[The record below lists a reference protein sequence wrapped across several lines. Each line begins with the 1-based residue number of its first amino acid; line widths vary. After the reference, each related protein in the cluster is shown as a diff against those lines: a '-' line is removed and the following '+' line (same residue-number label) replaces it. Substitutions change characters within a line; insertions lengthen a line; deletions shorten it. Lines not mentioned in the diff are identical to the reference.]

1 VDFDCLFD
9 KGLTLQR
16 PEIVPFRLTPN
27 IVDAMGVTGVEGTYR
42 RTLEVTVGVL
52 RDNKDTLMSVLEP
65 FLRDPTVSWSRSGR
79 AQRSLD
85 AATAAASTTGASKT
99 VGARDHENREAKD
112 MLLKISQ
119 RLSGIYNIVHPHR
132 EKFLRAAAKRNELP
146 PARGIG
152 VSKEEMLP
160 LSVPGQVQR
169 LIDEASAPEN
179 LVQMYIGKYILSSI
193 FSPILSSL
201 IHLYFALLP
210 VCCRMAAVGVNRLR
224 IRRGCRLGG
233 SFDCGSISIASY
245 NVNNRKERI
254 RVCLLLLINT
264 LHPTNRPCYF
274 FADFTLAEASA
285 LLFRWVAR

>member
-1 VDFDCLFD
+1 MIMAQSNYKPCFHRWFLEQFPDPTAWQEARARFVRSTAVWSAVGHVIGLGDRHTENILLDVSNGEMVQVDFDCLFD

-52 RDNKDTLMSVLEP
+52 RDHKDTLLSVLEP

-79 AQRSLD
+79 AQRNLE
-85 AATAAASTTGASKT
+85 AATAASTTGASKT
-99 VGARDHENREAKD
+99 VGARDHENREAKE

-132 EKFLRAAAKRNELP
+132 EKFLRAATKRNELP

-179 LVQMYIGKYILSSI
+179 LVQMYIGEYLVLFCDLLVCILI
-193 FSPILSSL
+193 FP
-201 IHLYFALLP
+201 
-210 VCCRMAAVGVNRLR
+210 CCFYRYQCMV
-224 IRRGCRLGG
+224 
-233 SFDCGSISIASY
+233 
-245 NVNNRKERI
+245 
-254 RVCLLLLINT
+254 
-264 LHPTNRPCYF
+264 
-274 FADFTLAEASA
+274 
-285 LLFRWVAR
+285 